1 MLMLLILLTILSMG
15 CVCASDEVALDNIVG
30 GDVNLIAV
38 NVNDVGGCDDV
49 DIVEFNGADEI
60 SAEEISVQQG
70 SGHENELKVASDSLV
85 KSYGCMHPKMQMV

>member
-1 MLMLLILLTILSMG
+1 MLLILLTILSMG

-49 DIVEFNGADEI
+49 DIVESNGADET
-60 SAEEISVQQG
+60 SAEEVSVQQDRG
-70 SGHENELKVASDSLV
+70 YENKCKRKCRGGFCSRKE
-85 KSYGCMHPKMQMV
+85 